1 MRTIQIL
8 LQLVNSIAANPSILP
23 LLPWEDI
30 RLCLFTELA
39 YRDRLYTEE
48 QIRQRN
54 AVFTELLDEMR
65 QYGAAVDAEAVISR
79 FQQIIL
85 VLQALPDAEY
95 TDRML
100 EQANF
105 DHACLRHHR
114 EDTIVVLGD
123 SHVNFFSGNEELTF
137 LPIGQNINVCPNS
150 TPYPFTPL
158 HLGPCLA
165 YSCNRRDTTFRCL
178 EKVEYL
184 FENFIRPH
192 ARILCCFGEID
203 IRVHVFK
210 QAALQ
215 QKTYQ
220 NIVDDIL
227 EQYFAFLLRLRE
239 PGYRVACWGPIASQS
254 ENCPLDPSFPRNG
267 TEVERNMATAYF
279 NLELARFCERNNMPF
294 LSVFPELV
302 TPDLLTLD
310 KYYSPDHCHLGQAAL
325 PLALPQW
332 QKIL

>member
-1 MRTIQIL
+1 M
-8 LQLVNSIAANPSILP
+8 
-23 LLPWEDI
+23 PWEDI

-65 QYGAAVDAEAVISR
+65 QYGAAGDAEAVISR

-100 EQANF
+100 EQANY

-165 YSCNRRDTTFRCL
+165 YSCNRQSHYAIL
-178 EKVEYL
+178 YILHQQHEK
-184 FENFIRPH
+184 
-192 ARILCCFGEID
+192 
-203 IRVHVFK
+203 
-210 QAALQ
+210 
-215 QKTYQ
+215 
-220 NIVDDIL
+220 
-227 EQYFAFLLRLRE
+227 
-239 PGYRVACWGPIASQS
+239 
-254 ENCPLDPSFPRNG
+254 
-267 TEVERNMATAYF
+267 
-279 NLELARFCERNNMPF
+279 
-294 LSVFPELV
+294 
-302 TPDLLTLD
+302 D
-310 KYYSPDHCHLGQAAL
+310 K
-325 PLALPQW
+325 
-332 QKIL
+332 